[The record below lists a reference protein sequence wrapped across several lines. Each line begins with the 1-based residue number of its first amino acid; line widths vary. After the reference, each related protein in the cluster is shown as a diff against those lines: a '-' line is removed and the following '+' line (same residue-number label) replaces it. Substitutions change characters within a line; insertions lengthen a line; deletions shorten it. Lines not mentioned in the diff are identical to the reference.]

1 MIIISHQISNW
12 SRDVHASELLMQI
25 SGVPF
30 ISNTIIIH
38 RHEIV
43 IDLAVLE
50 ENNNSLHLWNLG
62 KLTDQNEIAAN
73 ASQFKE
79 MHFDLT
85 QEKIIEDFFFR
96 GN

>member
-1 MIIISHQISNW
+1 
-12 SRDVHASELLMQI
+12 MQI
-25 SGVPF
+25 KKIAFS
-30 ISNTIIIH
+30 SNNKY
-38 RHEIV
+38 
-43 IDLAVLE
+43 LAVLE

>member
-1 MIIISHQISNW
+1 
-12 SRDVHASELLMQI
+12 MQI
-25 SGVPF
+25 KKIAFS
-30 ISNTIIIH
+30 SNNKY
-38 RHEIV
+38 
-43 IDLAVLE
+43 LAVLE
-50 ENNNSLHLWNLG
+50 ENNNCLHMWNLG
-62 KLTDQNEIAAN
+62 KLTDQNEIAIN